1 MYGNISGD
9 AVPRYIA
16 AAGGKVP
23 LHRDNVVRREGGA
36 VVLRKPWSGE
46 ETVYPDALPGLYD
59 NDADFAFNKY
69 GKERS

>member
-16 AAGGKVP
+16 AAGGKIP
-23 LHRDNVVRREGGA
+23 LHRDNLVRREDGN

-46 ETVYPDALPGLYD
+46 ETSYPDAVPEIYGD
-59 NDADFAFNKY
+59 DSDFAFNKY
-69 GKERS
+69 GKE